1 MRSFV
6 FIILIPFF
14 SFSQQKD
21 YSSCE
26 YALEVKPSGS
36 YSFAFLGKKGVV
48 SSVGVFQHLKN
59 PSKNQIWIHYTC
71 PSKGNLNLSFQQKL
85 SPVNILVF
93 KEEREDFCLTLKNQ
107 AHLVL
112 LEKSIDSIHVL
123 ETQLQVAENDQL
135 YFLFVSEEKSK
146 QTIECEFSF
155 ENDEISKETSWPLN
169 LAFNESLPI
178 YSLMIRDEKTKKPV
192 EAKIVLQGSNEI
204 NGIYRCSDLSM
215 NINKRVKGGVIRI
228 DAEGYLSRDIENT
241 FIPIGSD
248 LKDTIWLKSIKEGM
262 MAELEDVYFSAGL
275 AAILEESY
283 PKLKRLRDF
292 LILNPDVSIEIHGHV
307 NEDKDKD
314 LFSMKLSKKRAQKV
328 VDYLIDG
335 GVDAKRLKA
344 IGFGNTKPI
353 YKDPQNEEEKEAN
366 RRVEIK
372 ISTH

>member
-1 MRSFV
+1 M
-6 FIILIPFF
+6 
-14 SFSQQKD
+14 
-21 YSSCE
+21 
-26 YALEVKPSGS
+26 EVKPSGS

>member
-1 MRSFV
+1 
-6 FIILIPFF
+6 
-14 SFSQQKD
+14 
-21 YSSCE
+21 
-26 YALEVKPSGS
+26 
-36 YSFAFLGKKGVV
+36 
-48 SSVGVFQHLKN
+48 
-59 PSKNQIWIHYTC
+59 
-71 PSKGNLNLSFQQKL
+71 
-85 SPVNILVF
+85 
-93 KEEREDFCLTLKNQ
+93 
-107 AHLVL
+107 
-112 LEKSIDSIHVL
+112 
-123 ETQLQVAENDQL
+123 
-135 YFLFVSEEKSK
+135 
-146 QTIECEFSF
+146 F

-228 DAEGYLSRDIENT
+228 DAEGYLSMDIENT

-248 LKDTIWLKSIKEGM
+248 FKDTIWLKSIKEGM

-292 LILNPDVSIEIHGHV
+292 LILNPDVTIEIHGHV